1 MGTNSNTEGAYL
13 ANTSPAAWASCV
25 GAVSF
30 DSGSCS
36 MSVEE
41 EPSVVWGTPPKESDG
56 ARTPYVSDGRRLDDE
71 LDHRDEGE
79 NRSQERLGLPGLDLT
94 VQRGYLT
101 ATKIALHWI
110 LGALTQCELTPV

>member
-1 MGTNSNTEGAYL
+1 MCIGMGTNSNTEGAHL
-13 ANTSPAAWASCV
+13 ANTSPAAWSSCV

-30 DSGSCS
+30 DSDSCS

-41 EPSVVWGTPPKESDG
+41 EPSVVGGTPKESDG
-56 ARTPYVSDGRRLDDE
+56 ARTPYVSNGRRLDDE

-101 ATKIALHWI
+101 ATKIALHRI
-110 LGALTQCELTPV
+110 QGE